1 MAGRIPQDFIDDLLH
16 RTDIVDVVEERIK
29 LKRTGKN
36 YSGLCPFHQEKT
48 PSFSVN
54 PDKQFYYCFG
64 CGAGGNALGFVME
77 YDRLEFREAI
87 ETLAKRQGLEI
98 PAQASQHSQVDKQ
111 RQRSYKLLESAN
123 DFFQQQLR
131 QHPERDKAVDY
142 LKQRGLSGTI
152 AKRFGIGYAP
162 PGWDNLLQQ
171 IGNEQQ
177 HALDEAGL
185 VIVKA
190 DEKKCYDR
198 FRDRIMFPIVDM
210 RGRTI
215 AFGGRVL
222 TDEKPKYLNSPETSV
237 FKKHEELYGLYQA
250 RQANRE
256 LHRVLIV
263 EGYMDVVALAQFG
276 INNAVATLGTATS
289 SHHLER
295 LFKLMPEVVFCFD
308 GDNAGRQ
315 AAQRALETA
324 LPLMQDGRQARFLF
338 LPDGEDPDTM
348 VRSEGTEAF
357 NRRVDKAMP
366 LSEFLFESLSDELD
380 MNSGE
385 GRARLSALAM
395 PWIDKIPGQVFQQ
408 LMRQQLSELSGL
420 ESQFFTPKTPS
431 TNLAGAQSSGYNNA
445 QPTQDSSY
453 WDGYSGADFND
464 YGDSSNFSGGDFDYP
479 GSRSGNKRRPTFRRN
494 QPRTPLSITSTGAR
508 ALQLL
513 LRHPR
518 LALKVDLET
527 SDALS
532 TIQTTEQGLL
542 KALIEKLRTDPNIP
556 TALLLM
562 EWRSSDYGP
571 QLQQLASKELL
582 ISSQEQLEQEFIGCL
597 LQLLQQSQEAEL
609 DYLKEK
615 QREKQQLNEQLSS
628 KDKQRLSQLL
638 IQLQR
643 RNR

>member
-77 YDRLEFREAI
+77 YDRLEFREAV
-87 ETLAKRQGLEI
+87 ETLAKRHGLEI
-98 PAQASQHSQVDKQ
+98 PAQSNGPQHRADKERQQSYALLQQASD
-111 RQRSYKLLESAN
+111 YY
-123 DFFQQQLR
+123 QQQLR
-131 QHPERDKAVDY
+131 EHPERDKAVDY
-142 LKQRGLSGTI
+142 LKQRGLSGSI

-162 PGWDNLLQQ
+162 PGWDNLLKH
-171 IGNEQQ
+171 IGTEQQ
-177 HALDEAGL
+177 NKLDDAGML
-185 VIVKA
+185 IMKP
-190 DEKKCYDR
+190 EQKRTYDR
-198 FRDRIMFPIVDM
+198 FRDRIMFPIIDM

-222 TDEKPKYLNSPETSV
+222 TDEKPKYLNSPETHT

-276 INNAVATLGTATS
+276 ITNAVATLGTATS
-289 SHHLER
+289 ANHLQR

-324 LPLMQDGRQARFLF
+324 LPLMEDGRQAKFLF
-338 LPDGEDPDTM
+338 LPDGEDPDSM

-357 NRRVDKAMP
+357 NRRVDQALP
-366 LSEFLFESLSDELD
+366 LSEFLFDSLSDSLD
-380 MNSGE
+380 LESGE
-385 GRARLSALAM
+385 GRARLSALAVPM
-395 PWIDKIPGQVFQQ
+395 IDKIPGQVFQQ
-408 LMRQQLSELSGL
+408 LMRQQLSEISGL
-420 ESQFFTPKTPS
+420 ERQFFTPKAEPS
-431 TNLAGAQSSGYNNA
+431 PPSAAPQNSAPSHRA
-445 QPTQDSSY
+445 PD
-453 WDGYSGADFND
+453 YSDYDPG
-464 YGDSSNFSGGDFDYP
+464 YGDYDAGPAEPPSSFKARTN
-479 GSRSGNKRRPTFRRN
+479 RHRPAAALAT
-494 QPRTPLSITSTGAR
+494 TSNGAR

-513 LRHPR
+513 LHNPK

-527 SDALS
+527 SDALGS
-532 TIQTTEQGLL
+532 LQHTEQGLL
-542 KALIEKLRTDPNIP
+542 KALIEQLRNDPNIP
-556 TALLLM
+556 TAILLLQ
-562 EWRSSDYGP
+562 WRDSDYGP
-571 QLQQLASKELL
+571 QLKQLASKELL
-582 ISSQEQLEQEFIGCL
+582 ISSGEQREQEFLGCL
-597 LQLLQQSQEAEL
+597 EQLLRQTREAEL

-615 QREKQQLNEQLSS
+615 QQNQQLSS
-628 KDKQRLSQLL
+628 KDKKRLTELL
-638 IQLQR
+638 LAGQR
-643 RNR
+643 RNHR

>member
-77 YDRLEFREAI
+77 YDRLEFREAVDI
-87 ETLAKRQGLEI
+87 LAKRHGLEV
-98 PAQASQHSQVDKQ
+98 PAQSNGPQNRADQERQQSYNLLQQAS
-111 RQRSYKLLESAN
+111 
-123 DFFQQQLR
+123 DFYQQQLR
-131 QHPERDKAVDY
+131 EHPERNKAVDY
-142 LKQRGLSGTI
+142 LKQRGLSGSI

-162 PGWDNLLQQ
+162 PGWDNLLKH
-171 IGNEQQ
+171 IGTEQQ
-177 HALDEAGL
+177 NKLDDAGML
-185 VIVKA
+185 IMKP
-190 DEKKCYDR
+190 EQNRSYDR
-198 FRDRIMFPIVDM
+198 FRDRIMFPIIDM

-222 TDEKPKYLNSPETSV
+222 TDEKPKYLNSPETHT

-276 INNAVATLGTATS
+276 ITNAVATLGTATS
-289 SHHLER
+289 ANHLQR
-295 LFKLMPEVVFCFD
+295 LFKLLPEVVFCFD

-324 LPLMQDGRQARFLF
+324 LPLMEDGRQAKFLF
-338 LPDGEDPDTM
+338 LPDGEDPDSM

-357 NRRVDKAMP
+357 NRRVDQALP
-366 LSEFLFESLSDELD
+366 LSEFLFDSLSESLDLE
-380 MNSGE
+380 SGE
-385 GRARLSALAM
+385 GRARLSALAVPM
-395 PWIDKIPGQVFQQ
+395 IDKIPGQVFQQ
-408 LMRQQLSELSGL
+408 LMRQQLSEISGL
-420 ESQFFTPKTPS
+420 ERQFFTPKAEPS
-431 TNLAGAQSSGYNNA
+431 VPTVQHTTQRQAQPSQTGPDYGDYDSGYGNY
-445 QPTQDSSY
+445 DSSY
-453 WDGYSGADFND
+453 
-464 YGDSSNFSGGDFDYP
+464 GDSGFTPSPSPFRT
-479 GSRSGNKRRPTFRRN
+479 RSGRNRPAAALAT
-494 QPRTPLSITSTGAR
+494 TSNGAR

-513 LRHPR
+513 LHNPK

-527 SDALS
+527 SDALGS
-532 TIQTTEQGLL
+532 LQHTEQGLL
-542 KALIEKLRTDPNIP
+542 KALIEQLRNDPNIP
-556 TALLLM
+556 TAILLLQ
-562 EWRSSDYGP
+562 WRDSDYGP
-571 QLQQLASKELL
+571 QLKQLASKELL
-582 ISSQEQLEQEFIGCL
+582 ISSGEQCEQEFLGCL
-597 LQLLQQSQEAEL
+597 DQLLQQTREAEL

-615 QREKQQLNEQLSS
+615 QQNQQLSS
-628 KDKQRLSQLL
+628 KDKKRLTELL
-638 IQLQR
+638 LAGQR
-643 RNR
+643 RKHR